1 MEKKTFESQLA
12 RFRHIQQS
20 LRMIYGD
27 NEPLHLSDTVGN
39 EVGLNNCMSITEIP
53 LQGDNVTLSVFKGDT
68 EKDTVTILDGLV
80 VPLATFSEEAIEK
93 ILNAMHGAMI
103 IEEIRTHFM

>member
-1 MEKKTFESQLA
+1 MEKKVFEKQLE

-68 EKDTVTILDGLV
+68 EKDTVTILDGIV
-80 VPLATFSEEAIEK
+80 VPLSTFSEEAIEK

>member
-1 MEKKTFESQLA
+1 MEKKFENQLE

-20 LRMIYGD
+20 LRIIYAGYERFD
-27 NEPLHLSDTVGN
+27 LTATIGN
-39 EVGLNNCMSITEIP
+39 EVDLNNCMSITEIP

-68 EKDTVTILDGLV
+68 EKDTVTILDGIV

-103 IEEIRTHFM
+103 IEEIKTHFM

>member
-1 MEKKTFESQLA
+1 MEKKVFEKQLE
-12 RFRHIQQS
+12 RFRHIQQN
-20 LRMIYGD
+20 LLTIYGT
-27 NEPLHLSDTVGN
+27 NEPLELSDTIGR
-39 EVGLNNCMSITEIP
+39 EVELNNRMSITEIP

-68 EKDTVTILDGLV
+68 EKDTVTILDGIV